1 MGLSFPEDVEI
12 DDSGG
17 VTAERGMT
25 PDDEQYGDMLKGELL
40 EEVGTR
46 RYENVLK
53 RRYERRISYVSGVW
67 SGAPTHVRQR

>member
-1 MGLSFPEDVEI
+1 MRLVNRSV
-12 DDSGG
+12 
-17 VTAERGMT
+17 
-25 PDDEQYGDMLKGELL
+25 L
-40 EEVGTR
+40 EEIGTR